1 MNYVPRR
8 MQKPITIRS
17 DKAAKLLAQL
27 TRDGRSQV
35 EVIEEALAKLPKP
48 EARKDEIAEF
58 MASIEAIVARVDK
71 SKIPTMKEFDAMEY
85 DENGLPR

>member
-17 DKAAKLLAQL
+17 DKAAELLAQL

-35 EVIEEALAKLPKP
+35 EVIEEALAKMPK
-48 EARKDEIAEF
+48 EKRGGRADFIAR
-58 MASIEAIVARVDK
+58 IEAITAKVDK
-71 SKIPTMKEFDAMEY
+71 SKVPTMEEFDALEY